1 MFVFPLLA
9 GVVSARV
16 FDLPSIPDG
25 WEHVVPAS
33 PDEPIKLRLALRQQ
47 GESALE
53 AAVLDRSTPGTVNY
67 GIHLNREELQSYTA
81 PSECTETSVTQ
92 WLREKNVPHSIEADW
107 VTIRTTVDV
116 ADNLFNA
123 SFGWFRRERGGDEDV
138 DGERESKLRSL
149 SYSIPDHLTQ
159 HIDTVQP
166 ITRFGDVKALGSAIA
181 TASEFFNT
189 SSNSTTFVRG
199 NCDSYE
205 TPGCLKQLLPG
216 SFESETA
223 YGRIG
228 FASFL
233 SQSARYGDLEEFIS
247 ELAPHSVGLNFS
259 FTEINGGVHLED
271 HDTTPSMEANLDV
284 AVIMGWVHPIPIH
297 EYIVGGYGDQQAT
310 VDDPSTTGSNEPYLE
325 LLEYLLAL
333 NDTDLPTVL
342 SVSYGEEEQSIPED
356 YARKVCN
363 LFMQLGARGVSVIF
377 ASGDY
382 GPGDSCTTGS
392 DADNSS
398 TYFQPVFPATCP
410 WVTAVG
416 ATANRDDMIGAS
428 FSSGGFS
435 LYFDR
440 PGYQDDAV
448 PAYVAGLGGEYAPYF
463 NGSKRAFPDAATI
476 GVNYAVVD
484 QGTQYLV
491 NGTSASAATFA
502 GQVSLLNAARLSTN
516 LTALGFLNPL
526 LYNYSSSIFSDVTGG
541 SSVGCVGNSAFGAQ
555 GASWNATD
563 GWDPVTGFGV
573 LNFTR
578 LQAIVAPDA
587 TSDVGS

>member
-1 MFVFPLLA
+1 MFMFALLL

-16 FDLPSIPDG
+16 FELPGIPKG
-25 WEHVVPAS
+25 WEHVGLAS
-33 PDEPIKLRLALRQQ
+33 PDEPIQLRLALRQQ

-53 AAVLDRSTPGTVNY
+53 AAVLDRSTPGTANY
-67 GIHLNREELQSYTA
+67 GIHLSREEVQSYTA
-81 PSECTETSVTQ
+81 QSKCTETSVTE
-92 WLREKNVPHSIEADW
+92 WLVEKNVPHSIGSDW
-107 VTIRTTVDV
+107 VTIMTTVDV
-116 ADNLFNA
+116 ANDVFNA
-123 SFGWFRRERGGDEDV
+123 SFGWFRHEGAGAENAN
-138 DGERESKLRSL
+138 GAHEAKLRSL
-149 SYSIPDHLTQ
+149 SYSIPEHLTQ
-159 HIDTVQP
+159 HVDTVQP
-166 ITRFGDVKALGSAIA
+166 VTRFGDFKAMGSAIA
-181 TASEFFNT
+181 TAAEFFNT

-216 SFESETA
+216 SFESDTA

-233 SQSARYGDLEEFIS
+233 GQSARYGDLAEFIS
-247 ELAPHSVGLNFS
+247 ELAPHSGGLNFS
-259 FTEINGGVHLED
+259 FTEINGGAHLED
-271 HDTTPSMEANLDV
+271 HDTTSSMEANLDV

-297 EYIVGGYGDQQAT
+297 EYIVGGYGVHASDQQAT
-310 VDDPSTTGSNEPYLE
+310 VDNSSTTGSNEPYLE
-325 LLEYLLAL
+325 LLDYLLAL

-342 SVSYGEEEQSIPED
+342 SISYGEEEQSIPED

-382 GPGDSCTTGS
+382 GPGDSCTTGN
-392 DADNSS
+392 DADESS

-416 ATANRDDMIGAS
+416 ATANRDDMVGAS

-440 PGYQDDAV
+440 PGYQDASV
-448 PAYVAGLGGEYAPYF
+448 PA
-463 NGSKRAFPDAATI
+463 S
-476 GVNYAVVD
+476 
-484 QGTQYLV
+484 
-491 NGTSASAATFA
+491 
-502 GQVSLLNAARLSTN
+502 N

-526 LYNYSSSIFSDVTGG
+526 MYNYIATIFSDVTGG
-541 SSVGCVGNSAFGAQ
+541 SSVGCMGNSAFGAQ

-563 GWDPVTGFGV
+563 GWDPVTGLGV
-573 LNFTR
+573 LNFTS
-578 LQAIVAPDA
+578 LQAMAAPNA
-587 TSDVGS
+587 TSEIGSSVRVDGRASVS

>member
-1 MFVFPLLA
+1 MFVFVLLA
-9 GVVSARV
+9 GIVSARV
-16 FDLPSIPDG
+16 FDLPGIPKG
-25 WEHVVPAS
+25 WEHVGPAS
-33 PDEPIKLRLALRQQ
+33 PDETIQLRLALRQQ
-47 GESALE
+47 GELALE
-53 AAVLDRSTPGTVNY
+53 AAVLERSDPGTANY
-67 GIHLNREELQSYTA
+67 GIHLSREELQSYTA
-81 PSECTETSVTQ
+81 PSECTETNVAQ
-92 WLREKNVPHSIEADW
+92 WLRAKNVTHSIEADW
-107 VTIRTTVDV
+107 ITLRTTVDV
-116 ADNLFNA
+116 ANDLFNA
-123 SFGWFRRERGGDEDV
+123 SFGWFRREGTGAEKV
-138 DGERESKLRSL
+138 NAARELKLRSL
-149 SYSIPDHLTQ
+149 SYSIPDDLTQ
-159 HIDTVQP
+159 HVDTVQP
-166 ITRFGDVKALGSAIA
+166 VTRFGDVKAMGSAIA
-181 TASEFFNT
+181 TAVEFFNA
-189 SSNSTTFVRG
+189 SSNSTVFVRG

-223 YGRIG
+223 HGRIG

-233 SQSARYGDLEEFIS
+233 GQSARYGDLEEFIR

-259 FTEINGGVHLED
+259 FTEINGGVHFDD

-310 VDDPSTTGSNEPYLE
+310 VDNSSTTGSNEPYLE

-342 SVSYGEEEQSIPED
+342 SISYGEEEQSVPED

-382 GPGDSCTTGS
+382 GPGDSCTTS
-392 DADNSS
+392 NDTDESS

-410 WVTAVG
+410 WVTAIG
-416 ATANRDDMIGAS
+416 ATANRDDMVGAS

-440 PGYQDDAV
+440 PAYQDASV
-448 PAYVAGLGGEYAPYF
+448 PAYVAGLGGVYAAYF
-463 NGSKRAFPDAATI
+463 NSSKRAFPDAATI

-484 QGTQYLV
+484 QGGHYLV

-502 GQVSLLNAARLSTN
+502 GQVALLNAARLSSN

-526 LYNYSSSIFSDVTGG
+526 LYNHSASIFSDVTGG

-563 GWDPVTGFGV
+563 GWDPVTGLGV
-573 LNFTR
+573 LNFTS
-578 LQAIVAPDA
+578 LKAMVAPDA